1 MKISE
6 TQVSDSGMYICV
18 ATNIAGNVTQSVKL
32 SVHGELKPQGS
43 SSASFHMELSIFKRF
58 WKFFSYADIKSSHLL
73 FFQVV
78 LSSYVSYWFCG
89 KEILYKHTQIRRYV

>member
-32 SVHGELKPQGS
+32 SVHGELELLGS
-43 SSASFHMELSIFKRF
+43 PSASFHMELSIFKSF
-58 WKFFSYADIKSSHLL
+58 PKFFPNWH
-73 FFQVV
+73 
-78 LSSYVSYWFCG
+78 
-89 KEILYKHTQIRRYV
+89 

>member
-6 TQVSDSGMYICV
+6 TQVSDSGMYVCV

-32 SVHGELKPQGS
+32 NVHGELELQGS
-43 SSASFHMELSIFKRF
+43 SSASSTWNWASLRGFQS
-58 WKFFSYADIKSSHLL
+58 FFLIDIKSSQLL

-78 LSSYVSYWFCG
+78 LSSYVSYWFGG
-89 KEILYKHTQIRRYV
+89 K